1 MNHEHNLFS
10 HHLLSFEGRIN
21 RETFWIR
28 GAVICVLIII
38 LQIIPTIM
46 TPFPGKF
53 GAVVN
58 TLLFALA
65 TGAGIFAYLVVVWAG
80 MAACIKRCHDLDMEG
95 WYTFVLGWNVI
106 ALPFFEAHPR
116 RTVSVNRQNH
126 RPAKPK
132 GAIQKAGQGL
142 RSLRLTMNDV

>member
-1 MNHEHNLFS
+1 MSKNLFS

-28 GAVICVLIII
+28 GVVICVLIII

-53 GAVVN
+53 GAVVD

-65 TGAGIFAYLVVVWAG
+65 AGAGIFAYLVVVWAG
-80 MAACIKRCHDLDMEG
+80 MAVCIRRCHDLDMEG

-106 ALPFFEAHPR
+106 ALPFFRGTPAE
-116 RTVSVNRQNH
+116 NRFGE
-126 RPAKPK
+126 PPKPPPPETK
-132 GAIQKAGQGL
+132 SSHTKHGAGSPFAPF
-142 RSLRLTMNDV
+142 DDE